1 MVGRKAG
8 QLQGSGHSLITE
20 HVCDPCIDYPSI
32 WLCATSLPPLRAPA
46 AGAEFELD
54 ERGQGSA
61 TGEQVLERL
70 SFGKSSLPRT
80 MANQGR
86 CAGTGVLG
94 IDQLMLS
101 PTSG

>member
-1 MVGRKAG
+1 M
-8 QLQGSGHSLITE
+8 
-20 HVCDPCIDYPSI
+20 CDRPAPPACPC
-32 WLCATSLPPLRAPA
+32 R

-94 IDQLMLS
+94 IGQLMLS
-101 PTSG
+101 PTPG